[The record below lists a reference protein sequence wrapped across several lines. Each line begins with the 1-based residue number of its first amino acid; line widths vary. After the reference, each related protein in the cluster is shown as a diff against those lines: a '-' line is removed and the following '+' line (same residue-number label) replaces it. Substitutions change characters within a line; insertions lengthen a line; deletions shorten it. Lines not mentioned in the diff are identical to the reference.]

1 MSNRYRSTPKYK
13 NTDVSA
19 STVQNLLQTINN
31 MSQRC
36 KGLANTDDIV
46 QRVRAI
52 ILMHRPHLASRMDLQ
67 LPELAM
73 EAFMPNSSNASQITH
88 NFNYKYDYNTNMP
101 YNPFMQQ
108 QQTSPPLPQTNPSAT
123 PLQSF
128 TFNTAPA
135 SGGVAAENIIPAS
148 STSSAPPETRVITAP
163 LSIESED
170 LSNLS
175 VLYANAQRLPSV
187 ASYKQLLRQMIFIVR
202 KYIRYEQII
211 VSLELLEAFDKLQT
225 TNDLVELL
233 QCIERETRWSIPNG
247 SNVCRLISM
256 LVTAYCRVVGLV
268 TNREFSI
275 SSIKT
280 EERLRVSVIEVE
292 QAISDLINRPAL
304 SAPPAPPPP
313 PPPETDQ
320 RLVTAEQINALNA
333 TLQQSND
340 QLIRA
345 QTTVATLQQQLA
357 TVQNQNMTIANDL
370 QQANDQLARA
380 QTTITTQRQQLDVAQ
395 SQNLILNNAF
405 SRLQTFFAE
414 SSGTAA
420 AAAVIRG
427 NEMETSAVDTSSIE
441 DLVTR
446 LITNYTQLQSQQAQL
461 QSQQAQLQSQQAQ
474 NASVLSQQSSEYAAL
489 NQRYLDSESALA
501 AMQLKL
507 SSFEDTQ
514 SQLRAA
520 QERNQQLQQQVTL
533 HGEEYKKLR
542 DEYSVLWK
550 EARKPTHK
558 VRGVPRRSEL
568 SRVNKST
575 AKLVQ
580 NQEVLIKERR
590 KMGNVIKELR
600 ERQKENVEQYEKLV
614 RQMRIDLQ
622 ESRSRIDIMASNQA
636 ALSTTDLKL
645 LNTKSNQALVDQ
657 VSALRAENESVREMC
672 NRELARESTDLRERL
687 TDSKNAI
694 DSRIDKLMNQI
705 DPLTARIEQTT
716 SDIQQFEVRY
726 EQLARSSTQRK

>member
-52 ILMHRPHLASRMDLQ
+52 ILMHRPHLATRIDLQ

-108 QQTSPPLPQTNPSAT
+108 QQQQQAPPSLGLQTTTTTT

-135 SGGVAAENIIPAS
+135 SSGVAADTVPAPS
-148 STSSAPPETRVITAP
+148 VPETRVVTAP

-175 VLYANAQRLPSV
+175 VLYANAQRSPSV

-202 KYIRYEQII
+202 KYIRYEQIT
-211 VSLELLEAFDKLQT
+211 VSLELLETFDKLQT

-256 LVTAYCRVVGLV
+256 LVTAYCRIVSLV

-275 SSIKT
+275 STIKT

-292 QAISDLINRPAL
+292 QAIADLINRPAVATDL
-304 SAPPAPPPP
+304 PPKQ
-313 PPPETDQ
+313 ETDP
-320 RLVTAEQINALNA
+320 VIAEQINTLNT

-340 QLIRA
+340 QLIRT
-345 QTTVATLQQQLA
+345 QTTIATLQQQLA
-357 TVQNQNMTIANDL
+357 TVQNQNLTLTSDL
-370 QQANDQLARA
+370 QQTNDQLARA
-380 QTTITTQRQQLDVAQ
+380 QTTITSQRQQLDLAQ

-405 SRLQTFFAE
+405 LRLQTFFE
-414 SSGTAA
+414 HRSGATAA
-420 AAAVIRG
+420 AAAAAVAANG
-427 NEMETSAVDTSSIE
+427 NEMETSADTSNVE

-446 LITNYTQLQSQQAQL
+446 LISNYTQLQSQQSQL
-461 QSQQAQLQSQQAQ
+461 QSQQTQLQSQQAQ
-474 NASVLSQQSSEYAAL
+474 NESVLSRQSNEYAAL
-489 NQRYLDSESALA
+489 NQRYLESESALA
-501 AMQLKL
+501 AIQLKL
-507 SSFEDTQ
+507 NSFEDVQ

-520 QERNQQLQQQVTL
+520 QERNQQLQQQLTL
-533 HGEEYKKLR
+533 QVEEYKKLR

-550 EARKPTHK
+550 ETRKPTHK
-558 VRGVPRRSEL
+558 VRGVPRRSDL

-580 NQEVLIKERR
+580 NQETLIKERR

-645 LNTKSNQALVDQ
+645 LNTKSNQALIDQ